1 MPRRTFADR
10 DSDSCCAS
18 AAMMVI
24 STSPLASSVLMFSF
38 SKNTA
43 IFISFSFRVYLRQST
58 VLRENR
64 LIDFVIIMS
73 MRPASQSAI
82 IRLKASRFA
91 VRVPEMPLSAYT
103 STISHS
109 GFPLM

>member
-1 MPRRTFADR
+1 
-10 DSDSCCAS
+10 
-18 AAMMVI
+18 
-24 STSPLASSVLMFSF
+24 MFSF